1 MPDDVLILR
10 PIGFIRTEKKPLKF
24 DARHQPDERQAETNR
39 LELLPGDKYQK
50 ALKDLAGFE
59 GASEGL
65 RSRPKA
71 EPANSR
77 QMRVGLRM
85 TSL

>member
-1 MPDDVLILR
+1 MAKATAAGSESLAASAFAGSALAVSFLATGTGATGAGATGR
-10 PIGFIRTEKKPLKF
+10 AGV
-24 DARHQPDERQAETNR
+24 A
-39 LELLPGDKYQK
+39 GD
-50 ALKDLAGFE
+50 AGFE

-65 RSRPKA
+65 RSRPMA

-85 TSL
+85 NYT

>member
-1 MPDDVLILR
+1 MAKA
-10 PIGFIRTEKKPLKF
+10 T
-24 DARHQPDERQAETNR
+24 DAGSDSLATS
-39 LELLPGDKYQK
+39 
-50 ALKDLAGFE
+50 ALAVSFLATGTGATGAGATGRAGVAGVAGFE

-85 TSL
+85 NYT